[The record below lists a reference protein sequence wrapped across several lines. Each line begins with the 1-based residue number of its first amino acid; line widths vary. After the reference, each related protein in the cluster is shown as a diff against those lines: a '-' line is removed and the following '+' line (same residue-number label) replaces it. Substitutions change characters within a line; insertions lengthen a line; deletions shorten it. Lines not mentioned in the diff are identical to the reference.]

1 MKLEKSW
8 VDYLKAQPESGM
20 GHHKVLVKFDSGK
33 IIEGTV
39 TNGEDLDIPE
49 NVLGAI
55 SNIQVIKE
63 GR

>member
-1 MKLEKSW
+1 VKLAQSW
-8 VDYLKAQPESGM
+8 VDYLREQPESGM
-20 GHHKVLVKFDSGK
+20 GYHKVLVKFDSGK
-33 IIEGTV
+33 MVDGTV

-49 NVLGAI
+49 NVFGTI